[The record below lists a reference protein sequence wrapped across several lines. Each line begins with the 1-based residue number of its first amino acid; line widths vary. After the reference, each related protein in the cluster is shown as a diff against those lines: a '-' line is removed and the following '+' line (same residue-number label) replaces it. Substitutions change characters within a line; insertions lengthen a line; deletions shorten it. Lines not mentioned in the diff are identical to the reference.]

1 MLCIYILVFTQCE
14 WETEYWWDSILKI
27 LFLLAI
33 IHGLVCILLPFS
45 VTDVVLFIVGAIVGA
60 MTSWQRLLMFFY
72 LILQV
77 KLGQMNDLVFV
88 LCAFFFSTSFSF
100 FLVFLIWFVCFI
112 IVYWYRFFS
121 FLFNFVPFFIIIGI
135 FCNTF
140 QRNLCWVCSL
150 LTVVYLFFLPFSYG
164 VIFFLFFPFSS
175 PTFHFISFHLRTV

>member
-1 MLCIYILVFTQCE
+1 MLCTYILVFTQCE

-27 LFLLAI
+27 PFLLAI
-33 IHGLVCILLPFS
+33 IHGPVCILLPFS

-88 LCAFFFSTSFSF
+88 LCAFFFSTSFSL
-100 FLVFLIWFVCFI
+100 FLVFFNLVC
-112 IVYWYRFFS
+112 VLYYRLLVQFFFLFFS
-121 FLFNFVPFFIIIGI
+121 ILCLFFIIIGI

-140 QRNLCWVCSL
+140 
-150 LTVVYLFFLPFSYG
+150 
-164 VIFFLFFPFSS
+164 
-175 PTFHFISFHLRTV
+175 

>member
-1 MLCIYILVFTQCE
+1 MLCTYILVFTQCE

-27 LFLLAI
+27 PFLLAI
-33 IHGLVCILLPFS
+33 IHGPLCILLPFS

-100 FLVFLIWFVCFI
+100 FLVFFNLGCVL
-112 IVYWYRFFS
+112 YYRLLVQIFFFS
-121 FLFNFVPFFIIIGI
+121 FQ
-135 FCNTF
+135 FCA
-140 QRNLCWVCSL
+140 
-150 LTVVYLFFLPFSYG
+150 FFLLLLAFSA
-164 VIFFLFFPFSS
+164 I
-175 PTFHFISFHLRTV
+175 HFKEICVEFALC

>member
-33 IHGLVCILLPFS
+33 IHGPVCILLPFS

-88 LCAFFFSTSFSF
+88 LCAFFFSTSFF
-100 FLVFLIWFVCFI
+100 FLVFFNLGCVLYYHLLVQIF
-112 IVYWYRFFS
+112 FFS
-121 FLFNFVPFFIIIGI
+121 FQ
-135 FCNTF
+135 FCA
-140 QRNLCWVCSL
+140 
-150 LTVVYLFFLPFSYG
+150 FFLLLLAFSA
-164 VIFFLFFPFSS
+164 I
-175 PTFHFISFHLRTV
+175 HFKEICVEFALC